1 MFNPPKPT
9 PNPTIW
15 EFNYKPERYI
25 DTTWLETIPNGK
37 LLEKLRQNKR
47 DTSQL
52 SHYLLSQLGFNGQFF
67 FDFSDPI
74 ARVALSPPE
83 NLKKLV
89 EYIGVTYQQHDI
101 RRTITKAEVAIMK
114 DNIGENVYQFGL
126 QSSPEITKKPLTY
139 FAFKDEVT
147 LKQRIL
153 ITGIICLNNSFKYQ
167 PTALRK
173 RLLIKLPKPWVD
185 LSTNYMTIN
194 QIKQPPKNESIY
206 LTHKVAE
213 IANLIPAIEK
223 NSTHH
228 KNQTIDK
235 SS

>member
-37 LLEKLRQNKR
+37 LLEKLCKNKR

-101 RRTITKAEVAIMK
+101 RRTITKDEVRALK
-114 DNIGENVYQFGL
+114 DSIGEDIYQFGL
-126 QSSPEITKKPLTY
+126 QSAPKITKKPLTY
-139 FAFKDEVT
+139 FAFKDDVT

-153 ITGIICLNNSFKYQ
+153 MTGVICLNNSFKYQ
-167 PTALRK
+167 
-173 RLLIKLPKPWVD
+173 
-185 LSTNYMTIN
+185 
-194 QIKQPPKNESIY
+194 
-206 LTHKVAE
+206 
-213 IANLIPAIEK
+213 
-223 NSTHH
+223 
-228 KNQTIDK
+228 
-235 SS
+235 